1 MKVSFLQQLSLFQ
14 RMSVGLTVVWVGTL
28 LILGISLDTGKAGW
42 IGLIFLG
49 LVSLGLM
56 HMIVSYALRPMN
68 ALHQQF
74 TALTSDAINFNT
86 RLNEDGCAETQQIA
100 QAFNQ
105 FANYAQLQFRVIQR
119 DTESIVFEIHELNKL
134 TNQLLKDT
142 DIQNHHSSASS
153 ASINDISAQITHIA
167 DSSRHLAKVSEH
179 THALSSSSAHA
190 IQETSEDIEATASAI
205 TDLSQIIG
213 GLSKSTEYI
222 AKIAA
227 VIRSIADQ
235 TNLLALNAAIE
246 AARAGEQG
254 RGFAVVADEVR
265 NLAAR
270 TAQATQEISQ
280 LIGAVTQQTEQAV
293 AGMEHSREQVL
304 GGAFKASTARR
315 QMLEIHNSMSDV
327 VTIIRNI
334 AHVTDSQQE
343 ASNVIARA
351 AEQLDAMSHVNAAA
365 LLQSQQG
372 IERLQERTQELATL
386 TQSMKLNDIEVIHG
400 WTASSDVR
408 CINAIKTK
416 LNTLGHHWI
425 DNYKLTNIIDMVN
438 ERIRKGNLP
447 TAAAVAGVKIQNWSS
462 ANVLADL
469 SEIAREQQWERVLPP
484 ELARMTKVNG
494 VPSAT
499 ILGVTRVNVLWV
511 NTELMRKAGCTQA
524 PTTWEQFFNVCDTL
538 VSKGITP
545 IAHSE
550 ESWQIATFFEA
561 IALGTG
567 GAGWYQRA
575 FCQQDAQALQSQE
588 MVKSFELLRRLK
600 QYCPQDATERDWSLV
615 TADII
620 SGRAAI
626 QLMGDW
632 VKGTLDVAGQ
642 VCGKDYW
649 FWPAPQGEFVYAADT
664 LVMFRQTDPVKHQAQ
679 MDFARLL
686 MSTEG
691 QYIYNKQKG
700 CIPARSDF
708 DVNQLGDYVRVSH
721 QDFISAANK
730 NMLVPS
736 WVHNMALQDQQKQA
750 AIAAVYDFWK
760 SNISAAEGCKR
771 LAAALNA
778 KHNF

>member
-1 MKVSFLQQLSLFQ
+1 MQPSFFRRLSLFQ
-14 RMSVGLTVVWVGTL
+14 HVSISVCAVSALAFLVIGVCLRAKGTDW
-28 LILGISLDTGKAGW
+28 IIVAVISLVCWGMLYLAVW
-42 IGLIFLG
+42 Q
-49 LVSLGLM
+49 
-56 HMIVSYALRPMN
+56 ALKPITS
-68 ALHQQF
+68 LHQQF
-74 TALTSDAINFNT
+74 NTLAQNTIHFNAHL
-86 RLNEDGCAETQQIA
+86 REEGSAETCDIA
-100 QAFNQ
+100 RSFNQ
-105 FANYAQLQFRVIQR
+105 FASNAQFQFRVVQR
-119 DTESIVFEIHELNKL
+119 DTESIEFEIHELNNL

-142 DIQNHHSSASS
+142 QTQNQHSSASS
-153 ASINDISAQITHIA
+153 ASIQDISAQITHIA
-167 DSSRHLAKVSEH
+167 DSSRYLAQVSEH
-179 THALSSSSAHA
+179 THALSNSSAHA
-190 IQETSEDIEATASAI
+190 IHETSEDIEATANAI

-304 GGAFKASTARR
+304 GGAFKANAARK
-315 QMLEIHNSMSDV
+315 QMLEICNSMGEV
-327 VTIIRNI
+327 VNVVRNI
-334 AHVTDSQQE
+334 ADVINSQRE
-343 ASNVIARA
+343 ASNIIARS

-365 LLQSQQG
+365 LIQSRQG
-372 IERLQERTQELATL
+372 IARLDQRTHELAEL
-386 TQSMKLNDIEVIHG
+386 THSMKLNDIDVIHG
-400 WTASSDVR
+400 WTASSDVH
-408 CINAIKTK
+408 CINAIKAK
-416 LNTLGHHWI
+416 LNTLGHHWV
-425 DNYKLTNIIDMVN
+425 DNYKITNIIDMVN
-438 ERIRKGNLP
+438 ERIRSGNLP
-447 TAAAVAGVKIQNWSS
+447 TAAAVAGVKIQNW
-462 ANVLADL
+462 ANSGALADL
-469 SEIAREQQWERVLPP
+469 SEIAKDQQWDNVLPP

-494 VPSAT
+494 IPSAT

-511 NTELMRKAGCTQA
+511 NKELIQRAGCTQA
-524 PTTWEQFFNVCDTL
+524 PTTWEQFFNLCDAL
-538 VSKGITP
+538 VAKGITP

-561 IALGTG
+561 IALGVG
-567 GAGWYQRA
+567 GANWYQHA
-575 FCQQDAQALQSQE
+575 FCQQDQQALQSQE
-588 MVKSFELLRRLK
+588 MTRSFDMLRRLK
-600 QYCPQDATERDWSLV
+600 NYCPKDATERDWSLV

-632 VKGTLDVAGQ
+632 VKGTLDIAGQ
-642 VCGKDYW
+642 ESGKDYW

-664 LVMFRQTDPVKHQAQ
+664 LVMFRQNDPIRHQAQ

-700 CIPARSDF
+700 CIPARNDF
-708 DVNQLGDYVRVSH
+708 DVNQLGDYVRISH
-721 QDFISAANK
+721 QEFIAAANK
-730 NMLVPS
+730 NSLVPS

-750 AIAAVYDFWK
+750 AITAVYDFWK
-760 SNISAAEGCKR
+760 SGMSSAEGARR
-771 LAAALNA
+771 LAAALRQ
-778 KHNF
+778 